1 ISGNTISN
9 NTQVTCSGGNGG
21 GIFAGGGAPQILNNI
36 ITGNQLRLGGDGGGI
51 TLNGSSATISGNT
64 IQHNSVFNNGGG
76 ISTFNSGSPS
86 IVQNLITDNFTN
98 SNGGGISIE
107 VSSGSRGPFVVNNTI
122 ANNTA
127 SSGSAVYS
135 EGFVASVQLFNNILV
150 ATPGA
155 VALECNGSFNTTPPV
170 LTANDAFSSGATRFA
185 GTCAAAQGTNG
196 NVSVDP
202 QFVDSIGGNFHLQAA
217 SPVIDAGNNSA
228 PNLPAVD
235 LDGNPRIA
243 IQINRRQVRSGIVAC
258 VNHRRGRLQME
269 ISAD

>member
-1 ISGNTISN
+1 
-9 NTQVTCSGGNGG
+9 
-21 GIFAGGGAPQILNNI
+21 
-36 ITGNQLRLGGDGGGI
+36 
-51 TLNGSSATISGNT
+51 
-64 IQHNSVFNNGGG
+64 
-76 ISTFNSGSPS
+76 
-86 IVQNLITDNFTN
+86 
-98 SNGGGISIE
+98 
-107 VSSGSRGPFVVNNTI
+107 
-122 ANNTA
+122 
-127 SSGSAVYS
+127 VYS

-243 IQINRRQVRSGIVAC
+243 FGSATNCSDTVDLGAYEFVLTTTPAATLSPASFDFGIQPVGTA
-258 VNHRRGRLQME
+258 
-269 ISAD
+269 SASQTFTLAATQGCI